1 METKYKLVRPAT
13 LVEGNEYLL
22 NKRQDAAAER
32 SVVPVR
38 FVAYC
43 SSPAFVIVSNGHGK
57 MRCAR
62 EDVFLLCLGKRVGS
76 GYGGS

>member
-1 METKYKLVRPAT
+1 MDAKFEPVRPAT
-13 LVEGNEYLL
+13 LIEGQKYLL
-22 NKRQDAAAER
+22 NER
-32 SVVPVR
+32 SGAGKGMDLVAVR

-62 EDVFLLCLGKRVGS
+62 EDVFLLCLGKSVGS